1 MVDVGTSAA
10 APVARSGTAHA
21 PAAGATIRPAASL
34 LAEVL
39 DRQDG
44 KVRRLLVRTSL
55 LQRVNGQLADLL
67 TGDSGSERVLQDL
80 EAAGAFV
87 VAVDARRSW
96 FRYPRLLADLL
107 RLELRRSESAVT
119 ITELHGAAAG
129 WFAEHGSAVEA
140 IRHAQAAQDWGL
152 AARLLVHHGPGLHRR
167 SLEAAERYLEL
178 AARRTA
184 SAPAGRR
191 GTLRALL
198 GVVRLL
204 VARQRENLPAVA
216 EEARQLHVAAADPD
230 TAQRGLGADLRAL
243 ALVNLGITEVWAGRF
258 GPGQWHL
265 EQGIALA
272 RRIGLPFL
280 EFTGLA
286 HQAPL
291 ESFWSVARAAERSMQ
306 AIELARGHGWTNDPA
321 ASIAYLARA
330 DALVWQG
337 RLDEAEPWV
346 RQAERT
352 VRLEAEPAAGL
363 ALYYV
368 RGRLALVR
376 GHDQEALAAFEGAE
390 RLGAFLAVPHL
401 LLPRARAE
409 LLHVLVRIGD
419 TERADRALAG
429 LRDQERERG
438 EIRTATA
445 ALRLAQGSPDAA
457 AAVLV
462 PVLDG
467 SAPVSLPTWL
477 VRALL
482 LKAMTCDALGDPAAA
497 GRALERAL
505 DLAEPDRALS
515 AFVLQPAAG
524 LLQRHARNCAKHSD
538 LIAEIVRLLPGG
550 DAAPGS
556 RRQTAPPQARRAPRE
571 AAPRATE
578 QISRGESRVLRYLPT
593 NLSAPEIAGE
603 LSVSVN
609 TVRTHMRHLFVKLGV
624 HSRTEA
630 VVRAR
635 SLGLIASLHPA

>member
-1 MVDVGTSAA
+1 MVDMATSARG
-10 APVARSGTAHA
+10 P
-21 PAAGATIRPAASL
+21 L

-39 DRQDG
+39 DRQDE
-44 KVRRLLVRTSL
+44 KVRRLLLRTSL

-107 RLELRRSESAVT
+107 RLELRRSESPLT

-129 WFAEHGSAVEA
+129 WFAEHGFAVEA
-140 IRHAQAAQDWGL
+140 IRHAQAAQDWEL
-152 AARLLVHHGPGLHRR
+152 AARLLLHHGPGLHRR

-178 AARRTA
+178 AARRMA
-184 SAPAGRR
+184 SAPADRR
-191 GTLRALL
+191 GKLRVLL

-204 VARQRENLPAVA
+204 AARQRENLPAVA
-216 EEARQLHVAAADPD
+216 EEARQLHAAADAPG
-230 TAQRGLGADLRAL
+230 TAQLGADLRAL
-243 ALVNLGITEVWAGRF
+243 ALVSLGITEIWTGRF
-258 GPGQWHL
+258 GEGQWLL

-286 HQAPL
+286 YQAPL
-291 ESFWSVARAAERSMQ
+291 ESFWSVARAAERSMH
-306 AIELARGHGWTNDPA
+306 AIELARGHGWTDDPA

-352 VRLEAEPAAGL
+352 VRLDAEPAAGL

-376 GHDQEALAAFEGAE
+376 GHDQEALGAFEATE
-390 RLGAFLAVPHL
+390 RLAAFLAVPHL
-401 LLPRARAE
+401 LMPRARAE
-409 LLHVLVRIGD
+409 LLHVLVRMGD
-419 TERADRALAG
+419 TERAEHALAG
-429 LRDQERERG
+429 LSDQEREPG
-438 EIRTATA
+438 EIRIATA
-445 ALRLAQGSPDAA
+445 ALRLAQGRPRAV
-457 AAVLV
+457 AAVLA

-482 LKAMTCDALGDPAAA
+482 LQATTCDALGDPAAA
-497 GRALERAL
+497 RRALERAL

-515 AFVLQPAAG
+515 AFVLQPTAG
-524 LLQRHARNCAKHSD
+524 LLQRHARNCAKHAD

-550 DAAPGS
+550 DAEPGS
-556 RRQTAPPQARRAPRE
+556 RQQMAPPEARQAPAE

-578 QISRGESRVLRYLPT
+578 QVSRGESRVLRYLPT

-609 TVRTHMRHLFVKLGV
+609 TIRTHMRHLFVKLGV

-635 SLGLIASLHPA
+635 SLGLLPRWSAAGDAAG

>member
-1 MVDVGTSAA
+1 MVDMGTSATG
-10 APVARSGTAHA
+10 P
-21 PAAGATIRPAASL
+21 L

-39 DRQDG
+39 DRQDE
-44 KVRRLLVRTSL
+44 KVRRLLLRTSL
-55 LQRVNGQLADLL
+55 LRRVNGQLADLL
-67 TGDSGSERVLQDL
+67 TGDSGCERVLQDL

-107 RLELRRSESAVT
+107 RLELRRCESPRT
-119 ITELHGAAAG
+119 ITELHSTAAG
-129 WFAEHGSAVEA
+129 WFAGHGFAVDA
-140 IRHAQAAQDWGL
+140 IRHALAARDWGL
-152 AARLLVHHGPGLHRR
+152 AARLLVHHGPGLRPH
-167 SLEAAERYLEL
+167 AAERYLRL
-178 AARRTA
+178 AARRMA
-184 SAPAGRR
+184 SVPAERR
-191 GTLRALL
+191 GKLRVLL

-216 EEARQLHVAAADPD
+216 EEARQLHAAADAPG
-230 TAQRGLGADLRAL
+230 TAQLGADLRAL
-243 ALVNLGITEVWAGRF
+243 ALVNLGITEVWTGRF
-258 GPGQWHL
+258 GEGQRHL

-286 HQAPL
+286 YQAPL
-291 ESFWSVARAAERSMQ
+291 DSFRSVAKAAERSMQ
-306 AIELARGHGWTNDPA
+306 AIELARGHGWTDDPA
-321 ASIAYLARA
+321 ASVAYLARA
-330 DALVWQG
+330 DALLWQG

-352 VRLEAEPAAGL
+352 VRPDAEPAAGL
-363 ALYYV
+363 ALCYV

-376 GHDQEALAAFEGAE
+376 GHDEEAAAAFGAAE
-390 RLGAFLAVPHL
+390 RLAASLAVPHL
-401 LLPRARAE
+401 LMPRARAE
-409 LLHVLVRIGD
+409 LLHALVRMGD
-419 TERADRALAG
+419 TERAEHALAG
-429 LRDQERERG
+429 LSEQEQQPG
-438 EIRTATA
+438 EIRIATA
-445 ALRLAQGSPDAA
+445 ALRLAQGRPHAV
-457 AAVLV
+457 AAVLA

-467 SAPVSLPTWL
+467 AAPVSLPTWL

-482 LKAMTCDALGDPAAA
+482 LQAMACDALGDPAGA

-515 AFVLQPAAG
+515 AFVLQPTAG
-524 LLQRHARNCAKHSD
+524 LLQRHARNCAKHAG

-550 DAAPGS
+550 GGEPGS
-556 RRQTAPPQARRAPRE
+556 RQQLAPAPPGQAAAE
-571 AAPRATE
+571 ATPRATE
-578 QISRGESRVLRYLPT
+578 RVSRGESRVLRYLPT
-593 NLSAPEIAGE
+593 NLSAPEIASE

-635 SLGLIASLHPA
+635 SLGLLPSPHAG

>member
-1 MVDVGTSAA
+1 MAEMGTSATG
-10 APVARSGTAHA
+10 P
-21 PAAGATIRPAASL
+21 L
-34 LAEVL
+34 LAEEL
-39 DRQDG
+39 GRQDE
-44 KVRRLLVRTSL
+44 KVRRLLLRTSL
-55 LQRVNGQLADLL
+55 LERVNGQLADLL
-67 TGDSGSERVLQDL
+67 TGDSGSERVLRDL

-87 VAVDARRSW
+87 VAVDPRRSW

-107 RLELRRSESAVT
+107 RLELRRSESPLT

-129 WFAEHGSAVEA
+129 WFAEHGFTVDA
-140 IRHAQAAQDWGL
+140 IRHAKAAQDWGL
-152 AARLLVHHGPGLHRR
+152 AARLLVRHGPGLHLHGRDATVR
-167 SLEAAERYLEL
+167 ALLAGFPAED
-178 AARRTA
+178 
-184 SAPAGRR
+184 SVPADRR
-191 GTLRALL
+191 GKLRVLL
-198 GVVRLL
+198 GVVRLV
-204 VARQRENLPAVA
+204 VARRRENLPAVA
-216 EEARQLHVAAADPD
+216 EEARQLHAAADAPD
-230 TAQRGLGADLRAL
+230 TAQLGADLRAL
-243 ALVNLGITEVWAGRF
+243 ALVNLGITEVWTGRF
-258 GPGQWHL
+258 GEGQWHL
-265 EQGIALA
+265 ERGIALA

-286 HQAPL
+286 YQAPL

-306 AIELARGHGWTNDPA
+306 AIELARGHGWTDDPA
-321 ASIAYLARA
+321 AGIAYLARA

-352 VRLEAEPAAGL
+352 VTPDAEPAAGL
-363 ALYYV
+363 ALCYV
-368 RGRLALVR
+368 RGRLALAR
-376 GHDQEALAAFEGAE
+376 GHDQEALAAFEATE
-390 RLGAFLAVPHL
+390 RLAASLALPHL

-409 LLHVLVRIGD
+409 LLHVLVRMGD
-419 TERADRALAG
+419 TERAEHALTG
-429 LRDQERERG
+429 LSDQEREPG
-438 EIRTATA
+438 EIRIATA
-445 ALRLAQGSPDAA
+445 ALRLAQGCPHAV
-457 AAVLV
+457 AAVLA

-467 SAPVSLPTWL
+467 SAPVSVPTWL

-515 AFVLQPAAG
+515 AFALKPAAG
-524 LLQRHARNCAKHSD
+524 LLRRHARNCAKHAD

-550 DAAPGS
+550 DAEPGS
-556 RRQTAPPQARRAPRE
+556 GRPMSPAQPLQVPAHP
-571 AAPRATE
+571 APRATE
-578 QISRGESRVLRYLPT
+578 QVSRGEGRVLRYLPT

-635 SLGLIASLHPA
+635 ALGLLASPHPS

>member
-1 MVDVGTSAA
+1 MVDMGTS
-10 APVARSGTAHA
+10 GTG
-21 PAAGATIRPAASL
+21 PL

-39 DRQDG
+39 DRQDE
-44 KVRRLLVRTSL
+44 KVRRLLLRTSL
-55 LQRVNGQLADLL
+55 LERVNGQLADLL
-67 TGDSGSERVLQDL
+67 TGDSGGERVLQDL
-80 EAAGAFV
+80 EAGGAFV

-107 RLELRRSESAVT
+107 RLELRRNESPVT
-119 ITELHGAAAG
+119 ITGLHRAAAG
-129 WFAEHGSAVEA
+129 WFAEHGFAVDA

-152 AARLLVHHGPGLHRR
+152 AARLLVHHGPGLRLHGPDATARA
-167 SLEAAERYLEL
+167 LLAGFPAEAR
-178 AARRTA
+178 AAD
-184 SAPAGRR
+184 AGRR
-191 GTLRALL
+191 GKLRVLL
-198 GVVRLL
+198 GVIRLL

-216 EEARQLHVAAADPD
+216 EEARQLHAAAGAPD
-230 TAQRGLGADLRAL
+230 TAQLGLGEDLRAL
-243 ALVNLGITEVWAGRF
+243 ALVNLGITEAWSGRF
-258 GPGQWHL
+258 SEGQWHL

-286 HQAPL
+286 YQAPL

-306 AIELARGHGWTNDPA
+306 AIELARGHGWTGDPA
-321 ASIAYLARA
+321 ASVAYLARA

-352 VRLEAEPAAGL
+352 VRLDAEPAAGL

-368 RGRLALVR
+368 RGRLALAR
-376 GHDQEALAAFEGAE
+376 GHDQEALAAFEATE
-390 RLGAFLAVPHL
+390 RLAAFLAVPHL
-401 LLPRARAE
+401 LVPRARAE
-409 LLHVLVRIGD
+409 LLHVLARIGD
-419 TERADRALAG
+419 TERAERTLAG
-429 LRDQERERG
+429 MSDQERERG
-438 EIRTATA
+438 EIRIATA
-445 ALRLAQGSPDAA
+445 AVRLAQGCPHAV
-457 AAVLV
+457 AAVLG

-467 SAPVSLPTWL
+467 SSPVSTATWL
-477 VRALL
+477 VQALL
-482 LKAMTCDALGDPAAA
+482 LRAVACDALGDPAAA

-515 AFVLQPAAG
+515 AFALQPAAG
-524 LLQRHARNCAKHSD
+524 LLQRHARNCARHAD
-538 LIAEIVRLLPGG
+538 LIAEIARLLPGG
-550 DAAPGS
+550 EAEPGS
-556 RRQTAPPQARRAPRE
+556 RRELAPPQARQAPAA

-578 QISRGESRVLRYLPT
+578 QISRGENRVLRYLPT

-635 SLGLIASLHPA
+635 SLGLLASPRPS